1 MQSNECLFNCGT
13 SKERNFKPKVSLIST
28 TKKNRKPTVKAVQK
42 TSHEE
47 AALSQEVLQM
57 TETEICGICFREDD
71 KGDVGD
77 VIFHVP
83 ID

>member
-1 MQSNECLFNCGT
+1 MKT
-13 SKERNFKPKVSLIST
+13 IPPKVSLIST
-28 TKKNRKPTVKAVQK
+28 AKKNRKSTVKAVQK
-42 TSHEE
+42 PSHEE

-57 TETEICGICFREDD
+57 TETEICGICFRDDD